1 MFDIESLKNAIRSE
15 GGFELS
21 EEILDRFLSMGRRVQ
36 LKAKA
41 YIVEPGTVDKS
52 VWITASGVTKAVYFD
67 GKKEYVLGFSGPG
80 TISRSPI
87 SYVIGKPAFCGFQAI
102 TNCDMVNVSKSDFDA
117 LMVESHEFSRWM
129 FGIMISQFCALE
141 LKAQMLRH
149 KDSRISL
156 IRMCWCLTEQW
167 AR

>member
-52 VWITASGVTKAVYFD
+52 VWITASGVTTAVYFD

-80 TISRSPI
+80 TISMSPI

-102 TNCDMVNVSKSDFDA
+102 TNCDMVNVSKSIKIA
-117 LMVESHEFSRWM
+117 LGHIHHVAI
-129 FGIMISQFCALE
+129 GDG
-141 LKAQMLRH
+141 LKTAERGLP
-149 KDSRISL
+149 DYV
-156 IRMCWCLTEQW
+156 
-167 AR
+167 AYG